1 MLRYPR
7 RIESLLRYQ
16 DMHALQLLFP
26 LAVKCPTEKKKSKKE
41 RRKKKKKRKKSSTK
55 SLELILRAYT
65 VAFSLQKVTSS
76 HLLLVDLMKN

>member
-41 RRKKKKKRKKSSTK
+41 RRKKKEKKKKEQHKVIGTDTQSLYSGIFIAK
-55 SLELILRAYT
+55 SHF
-65 VAFSLQKVTSS
+65 FSFTFG
-76 HLLLVDLMKN
+76 